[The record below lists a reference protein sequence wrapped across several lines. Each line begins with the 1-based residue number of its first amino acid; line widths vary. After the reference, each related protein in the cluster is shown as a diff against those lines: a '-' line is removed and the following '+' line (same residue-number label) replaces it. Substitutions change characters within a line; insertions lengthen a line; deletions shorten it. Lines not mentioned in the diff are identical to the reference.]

1 LRDGVCTQLVMLRRR
16 QIAFFLQ
23 WNLDD
28 ETEEDFRHAVC
39 DVADVSKAYFVLKVR
54 VS

>member
-1 LRDGVCTQLVMLRRR
+1 VHATGYVAQVADRV
-16 QIAFFLQ
+16 FLQ

-39 DVADVSKAYFVLKVR
+39 DVTDVSKAYFVRKIR